1 MMRFTCPK
9 QPFTEFIHFLTQKT
23 NKTQI
28 VFLILRPEMQEM
40 KIKERI
46 ITEAGTLFTRYGIRS
61 ITMDRLAEEMG
72 ISKRT
77 IYENF
82 TDKDTLLMEVIRY
95 FKSRQLAEAKEII
108 LQSENVI
115 VALFTLLTGMVRTMK
130 QVNPLFFH
138 DIKRYHAMTFRK
150 MQEKGDLR
158 DHSITERIL
167 HEGIEQD
174 IFRDDL
180 NMELVNL
187 TIHKLFNLF
196 SPDSSFTTLGF
207 HRAELFD
214 NIIIPYLLGIATEKG
229 RKLIEQQE
237 KIVQ

>member
-1 MMRFTCPK
+1 
-9 QPFTEFIHFLTQKT
+9 
-23 NKTQI
+23 
-28 VFLILRPEMQEM
+28 
-40 KIKERI
+40 
-46 ITEAGTLFTRYGIRS
+46 
-61 ITMDRLAEEMG
+61 
-72 ISKRT
+72 
-77 IYENF
+77 
-82 TDKDTLLMEVIRY
+82 
-95 FKSRQLAEAKEII
+95 
-108 LQSENVI
+108 
-115 VALFTLLTGMVRTMK
+115 
-130 QVNPLFFH
+130 
-138 DIKRYHAMTFRK
+138 MTFRK